1 MTVTRGCPGVIS
13 NSLLHAVV
21 QDYFLIHCHTQVS
34 RIIFKLTVARRC
46 PGVFSNS
53 LTHAVVQDY
62 FLIHCHTRVSRSMI
76 DTVDTVDMTYDE

>member
-1 MTVTRGCPGVIS
+1 M
-13 NSLLHAVV
+13 
-21 QDYFLIHCHTQVS
+21 S

-76 DTVDTVDMTYDE
+76 DTVDTVDTVDTFDTVDTIEH